1 MSNRNPPQK
10 LKPAAAV
17 LCFGMAAFFFY
28 IAVYEYHY
36 FAEWE
41 RVGGRMRINA
51 IAALIYALAG
61 KTGVAAVGVAGG
73 LFMLFG
79 GFVVIY
85 KLIRK

>member
-1 MSNRNPPQK
+1 MSNRNSPQK
-10 LKPAAAV
+10 VKPGAAIV
-17 LCFGMAAFFFY
+17 CFCVAALFFY

-41 RVGGRMRINA
+41 RVGGRKQINA
-51 IAALIYALAG
+51 IAALIYAVAG

-73 LFMLFG
+73 LFMLFS
-79 GFVVIY
+79 GFLVIY